1 MPKLF
6 ILTNDLYNILGYCF
20 NQYVLIDKNNILV
33 DKYNFSMFI
42 EQLLDIL
49 MQELQTQKIYISAKP
64 KKLAKLLKTANYG
77 DWLSNY
83 TGDFFTI
90 DNGSMT
96 NPSSYMYQSPLG
108 LLFPDFQN
116 NYINRKDRV
125 YGPNIDRTW
134 KFIEPNDHAEWLMRR
149 NNG

>member
-6 ILTNDLYNILGYCF
+6 IITNNLYNILGYYF
-20 NQYVLIDKNNILV
+20 NQYVLIDKNNIII
-33 DKYNFSMFI
+33 DKNNYSIFIKQLLNFLI
-42 EQLLDIL
+42 EQL
-49 MQELQTQKIYISAKP
+49 QTEKIYISIKP

-77 DWLSNY
+77 DWLNNY

-96 NPSSYMYQSPLG
+96 NFSNYMYQSPLG

-116 NYINRKDRV
+116 NYINRKDRI
-125 YGPNIDRTW
+125 YGPNIDRKW
-134 KFIEPNDHAEWLMRR
+134 KFIEPNDHPEWLMRDI
-149 NNG
+149 